1 MMCDDNKLKTISEKN
16 AAKNRRAS
24 KLFGPSLWPGLAVF
38 SWPGSPLFGVHLGMG
53 QGIPTNP
60 PSMKI
65 YGFCN
70 QKMLQHVSNSVR
82 MWWVFDVFGMN
93 PSTFGDENRDPY
105 LTFDPFLVIGEEPH
119 PLSKP
124 ALLEKRA
131 GNMAVLP
138 MIALLQIRVLFTKQ
152 SLSGKWE
159 KVTQLICDPPWK
171 GNLRRLG
178 FIACSFLAFLG
189 I

>member
-1 MMCDDNKLKTISEKN
+1 
-16 AAKNRRAS
+16 
-24 KLFGPSLWPGLAVF
+24 
-38 SWPGSPLFGVHLGMG
+38 MG
-53 QGIPTNP
+53 QGVPTNP

-65 YGFCN
+65 YGFFN
-70 QKMLQHVSNSVR
+70 QKMLQHVSKS
-82 MWWVFDVFGMN
+82 FGMN

-105 LTFDPFLVIGEEPH
+105 LTFYPFLVISEEPH

-152 SLSGKWE
+152 SLSAKWE
-159 KVTQLICDPPWK
+159 KVTQLMICDPPWK